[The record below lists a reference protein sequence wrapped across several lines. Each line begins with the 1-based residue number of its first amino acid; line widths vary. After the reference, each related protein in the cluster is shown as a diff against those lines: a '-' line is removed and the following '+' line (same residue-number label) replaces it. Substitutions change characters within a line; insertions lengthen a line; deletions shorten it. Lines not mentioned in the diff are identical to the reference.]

1 MKKEQT
7 LGLLVL
13 GSVVVFLITLS
24 AVLPGPRVGFQPS
37 SSVTTLASGNLDEMN
52 DRRIKSQGQKRK
64 KAKLGQRSRVANS
77 SDIIDPTVEKP
88 KITTNSKQGVS
99 TESSTLAS
107 VKVRSTTKNTTNSK
121 TPKQFVVASK
131 QNASSQLSAKMR
143 SQQLR
148 ARMRNSVRTSSGVM
162 PFFDIIRMMSD
173 AIERNEEAN
182 KSLKVNG
189 SN

>member
-37 SSVTTLASGNLDEMN
+37 SSVTTLDSGNLDEMN

-64 KAKLGQRSRVANS
+64 KAKLGQRSRVSND

-88 KITTNSKQGVS
+88 KITSSSKQVVS
-99 TESSTLAS
+99 TESSNFATANVQS
-107 VKVRSTTKNTTNSK
+107 STKKTTNSK
-121 TPKQFVVASK
+121 TPKQFQVATK

-148 ARMRNSVRTSSGVM
+148 ARMRKGGRKYSGVIEL
-162 PFFDIIRMMSD
+162 FKIIEVL
-173 AIERNEEAN
+173 AENQRNEEVN
-182 KSLKVNG
+182 KSLKVNA